1 MAATA
6 STDDNV
12 AVLHCGA
19 YRIVFDRPRIMGIL
33 NITPDSFS
41 DGGLLFEGGK
51 PSLDK
56 VLRRA
61 QCMLAEGADCI
72 DIGGEST
79 RPRAPTVS
87 SQEELER
94 VLPVLELLRAE
105 FDVPLSIDTS
115 NPQLM
120 REAGKRGAALINDV
134 RALQRDGAL
143 QAVAGS
149 NMAVCLMHMQGEPQ
163 DMQLAPEYT
172 DVTAE
177 VGNFLSTRAER
188 CVANGIAAGR
198 IMLDPGFGFGKN
210 LQHNLT
216 LFRNLPALLELN
228 YPLLIGISRKSMIGS
243 ILGKDVAKRL
253 TGGLALSALAAFHGV
268 HMLRTHDIQATVDAV
283 ATTMAI
289 KDLPN
294 Q

>member
-1 MAATA
+1 MARTTDTA
-6 STDDNV
+6 KAV
-12 AVLHCGA
+12 AVLCCGD

-41 DGGLLFEGGK
+41 DGGLLFEAGK
-51 PSLDK
+51 PKLDK

-61 QCMLAEGADCI
+61 QCMVEEGVDCI

-79 RPRAPTVS
+79 RPNAPKVS
-87 SQEELER
+87 SQEELAR

-105 FDVPLSIDTS
+105 LDVPLSIDTS

-143 QAVAGS
+143 DAVAES
-149 NMAVCLMHMQGEPQ
+149 NMGVCLMHMRGEPQ
-163 DMQLAPEYT
+163 NMQLTPEYC
-172 DVTAE
+172 DVLDE
-177 VGNFLSTRAER
+177 VSDFLNTRALR
-188 CVANGIAAGR
+188 CVARGIETER

-216 LFRNLPALLELN
+216 LFRKLPALLALS

-253 TGGLALSALAAFHGV
+253 TGSLALSALAAFQGV

-289 KDLPN
+289 KQGN
-294 Q
+294 